1 MLCESVD
8 EPLSPCP
15 EGVPMRTESR
25 TASASSVSAYEEEPR
40 DRRVDA
46 LSDAVVDVDTREEDD
61 DGWRR

>member
-1 MLCESVD
+1 
-8 EPLSPCP
+8 
-15 EGVPMRTESR
+15 
-25 TASASSVSAYEEEPR
+25 VSAYEEEPR